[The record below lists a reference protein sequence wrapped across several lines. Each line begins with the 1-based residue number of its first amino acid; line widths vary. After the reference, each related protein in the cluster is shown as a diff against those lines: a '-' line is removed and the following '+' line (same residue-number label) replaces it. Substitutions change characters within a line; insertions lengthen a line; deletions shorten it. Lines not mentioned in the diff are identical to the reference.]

1 MTYQNRPPEQAPLEF
16 PYIGD
21 VSQYERIDKIGQGT
35 FGEVFKARC
44 KKTNDFVAMKLIL
57 MDQEKEGFPI
67 TALREIKILQEL
79 RHDNIVRL
87 IEVCR
92 SAMDKSPRSKFYF
105 IFEFCDHD
113 LAGILRNPNVKFSL
127 GHIKSIMQQLLDGLY
142 FIHKNH
148 IIHRDIKS
156 ANILITRNGVLKL
169 ADFGLAKVI
178 TPPKPN
184 HQNRYTCRVVTLWYR
199 PPELLLGERD
209 YGPAI
214 DMWGVGCIFAEMW
227 IRSPI
232 MQGTSEQHQL
242 ELISH
247 LCGSIEPGVWP
258 GVNKLPLYTKLKLP
272 QSERRKVH
280 DRMKPYIQE
289 PLALDLIDKLLTLD
303 PKQRIDAD
311 NAVSSD
317 FFYSEPPLADL
328 KPLLSKYPSMFEL
341 KEVSR
346 NAYNPQMQQQ
356 QQQQQRMKQ
365 ARPNVPNL
373 PSEPIY

>member
-1 MTYQNRPPEQAPLEF
+1 MAYQSRPVESSASAAPLEF

-21 VSQYERIDKIGQGT
+21 VGQYEKIDKIGQGT
-35 FGEVFKARC
+35 FGEVFKGRC
-44 KKTNDFVAMKLIL
+44 KRTGDFVAMKLIL
-57 MDQEKEGFPI
+57 MDQEREGFPI

-92 SAMDKSPRSKFYF
+92 SAMDKTPKSKFYF

-113 LAGILRNPNVKFSL
+113 LAGILRNVNVQFSL

-142 FIHKNH
+142 YIHKNH

-156 ANILITRNGVLKL
+156 ANILLTRNGRLKL

-209 YGPAI
+209 YGSAI

-232 MQGTSEQHQL
+232 MQGSSEQKQL
-242 ELISH
+242 DLISE
-247 LCGSIEPGVWP
+247 LCGSIEPSVWP
-258 GVNKLPLYTKLKLP
+258 GVEKLPLYNKMQLATG
-272 QSERRKVH
+272 RIRKVR
-280 DRMKPYIQE
+280 DRLKPFISE
-289 PLALDLIDKLLTLD
+289 PTALDLIDKLLTLD

-311 NAVSSD
+311 NAASSD
-317 FFYSEPPLADL
+317 FFYCGAPVADL

-341 KEVSR
+341 KAVSR
-346 NAYNPQMQQQ
+346 DAAQTV
-356 QQQQQRMKQ
+356 QQRMRPQ
-365 ARPNVPNL
+365 RPNAPNL
-373 PSEPIY
+373 PSETIY

>member
-1 MTYQNRPPEQAPLEF
+1 ME
-16 PYIGD
+16 
-21 VSQYERIDKIGQGT
+21 
-35 FGEVFKARC
+35 EVFKARC
-44 KKTNDFVAMKLIL
+44 KKTDDFVAMKLIL

-92 SAMDKSPRSKFYF
+92 SAMDKSSRSKFYF

-113 LAGILRNPNVKFSL
+113 LAGVLRNAHVKFSL

-232 MQGTSEQHQL
+232 MQGNSEQHQL

-247 LCGSIEPGVWP
+247 LCGSIEPSVWP
-258 GVNKLPLYTKLKLP
+258 SVTKLPFYTKLKLP
-272 QSERRKVH
+272 QNERRKVQ

-303 PKQRIDAD
+303 PKLRIDAD
-311 NAVSSD
+311 NALNSD
-317 FFYSEPPLADL
+317 FFYSEPPLAEL

-346 NAYNPQMQQQ
+346 NAHNQQM
-356 QQQQQRMKQ
+356 QQQQRMKQ

-373 PSEPIY
+373 PSETIY

>member
-1 MTYQNRPPEQAPLEF
+1 MN
-16 PYIGD
+16 
-21 VSQYERIDKIGQGT
+21 
-35 FGEVFKARC
+35 
-44 KKTNDFVAMKLIL
+44 
-57 MDQEKEGFPI
+57 
-67 TALREIKILQEL
+67 
-79 RHDNIVRL
+79 
-87 IEVCR
+87 
-92 SAMDKSPRSKFYF
+92 YF
-105 IFEFCDHD
+105 
-113 LAGILRNPNVKFSL
+113 LS
-127 GHIKSIMQQLLDGLY
+127 
-142 FIHKNH
+142 
-148 IIHRDIKS
+148 
-156 ANILITRNGVLKL
+156 
-169 ADFGLAKVI
+169 
-178 TPPKPN
+178 
-184 HQNRYTCRVVTLWYR
+184 
-199 PPELLLGERD
+199 
-209 YGPAI
+209 
-214 DMWGVGCIFAEMW
+214 
-227 IRSPI
+227 
-232 MQGTSEQHQL
+232 GTSEQHQL

>member
-1 MTYQNRPPEQAPLEF
+1 MVHTGL
-16 PYIGD
+16 
-21 VSQYERIDKIGQGT
+21 
-35 FGEVFKARC
+35 
-44 KKTNDFVAMKLIL
+44 
-57 MDQEKEGFPI
+57 
-67 TALREIKILQEL
+67 
-79 RHDNIVRL
+79 VR
-87 IEVCR
+87 
-92 SAMDKSPRSKFYF
+92 MDKSSRSKFYF

-214 DMWGVGCIFAEMW
+214 DMWG
-227 IRSPI
+227 
-232 MQGTSEQHQL
+232 TTEQHQL

-247 LCGSIEPGVWP
+247 LCGSIEPSVWP

-272 QSERRKVH
+272 QNERRKVH

-317 FFYSEPPLADL
+317 FFYSEPPLAD
-328 KPLLSKYPSMFEL
+328 
-341 KEVSR
+341 
-346 NAYNPQMQQQ
+346 
-356 QQQQQRMKQ
+356 
-365 ARPNVPNL
+365 
-373 PSEPIY
+373 